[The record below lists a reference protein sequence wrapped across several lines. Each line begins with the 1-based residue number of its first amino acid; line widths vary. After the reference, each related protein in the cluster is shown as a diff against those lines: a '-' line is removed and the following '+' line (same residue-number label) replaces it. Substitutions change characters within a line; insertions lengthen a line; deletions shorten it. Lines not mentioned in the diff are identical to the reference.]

1 METDRYESPAMEI
14 VEMEVEQP
22 IFSGSFTGEDINEL
36 DDM

>member
-1 METDRYESPAMEI
+1 MEI

-22 IFSGSFTGEDINEL
+22 ILSGSFTGEDIHEL